1 MSGEVENAPVEG
13 EAVDALTG
21 PAIAVACSRCGE
33 RALLRPGGLC
43 PACVAAIGLSDD
55 RTEYDEWRSRVEA
68 AITAG
73 P

>member
-1 MSGEVENAPVEG
+1 MSADVENAPVEG
-13 EAVDALTG
+13 EPVDDLTS

-43 PACVAAIGLSDD
+43 ANCVAVIGLTESRD
-55 RTEYDEWRSRVEA
+55 EYDAWRTRVSEA
-68 AITAG
+68 IAAG